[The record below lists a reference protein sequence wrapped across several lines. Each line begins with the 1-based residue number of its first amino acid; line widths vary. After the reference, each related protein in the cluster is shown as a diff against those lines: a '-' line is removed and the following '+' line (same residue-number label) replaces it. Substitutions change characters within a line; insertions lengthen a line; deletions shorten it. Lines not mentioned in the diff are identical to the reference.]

1 MARVTSEQVWLKWA
15 LSWGL
20 FSEPTEVGPELMAF
34 LWTSLGEREG
44 GGMLSEAN
52 IFSMSC
58 HVILWDGQ
66 FCRAG
71 SLAGTGHW
79 LRLLWPWA
87 CTRKT
92 AELWVS
98 SQTPQWCSAVQY
110 SLSFRCRRST
120 EQLLCTKPF
129 WCPWNEKDNSPV
141 SGRFEESNRGSRW
154 QGWGCR
160 AGGKGSQ

>member
-20 FSEPTEVGPELMAF
+20 FSEPTEIGPELMAF

-44 GGMLSEAN
+44 GGILSEAN

-58 HVILWDGQ
+58 HVIIPWDGQ

-92 AELWVS
+92 GRAMG
-98 SQTPQWCSAVQY
+98 QAARF
-110 SLSFRCRRST
+110 LSGVLQFSI
-120 EQLLCTKPF
+120 P
-129 WCPWNEKDNSPV
+129 
-141 SGRFEESNRGSRW
+141 
-154 QGWGCR
+154 
-160 AGGKGSQ
+160 

>member
-34 LWTSLGEREG
+34 LWTSLREREG

-58 HVILWDGQ
+58 HVIPWDGQ

-79 LRLLWPWA
+79 LRLLWPWV

-98 SQTPQWCSAVQY
+98 SQIPQWCSAVQY

-120 EQLLCTKPF
+120 EQLLCAKPF

-154 QGWGCR
+154 QGWGCK